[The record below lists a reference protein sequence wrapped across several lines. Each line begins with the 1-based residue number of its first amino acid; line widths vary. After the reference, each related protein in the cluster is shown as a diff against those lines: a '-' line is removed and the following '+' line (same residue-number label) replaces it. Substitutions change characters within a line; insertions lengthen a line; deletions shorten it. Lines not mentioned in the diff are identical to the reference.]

1 MRETVFAGDLH
12 KITTD
17 GKAFFLY
24 RRSSGDAWELRDTNS
39 VGAGAYKEVLEDLK
53 KILSA
58 DMKEE
63 EKILR
68 ICESG
73 FFRVSN
79 L

>member
-1 MRETVFAGDLH
+1 MRETVFSGDAH

-24 RRSSGDAWELRDTNS
+24 RKASDEKWELRDRNS
-39 VGAGAYKEVLEDLK
+39 VDAGAYKEVLKDIR

-58 DMKEE
+58 DMKED
-63 EKILR
+63 EKIIR